1 MLSSFSPRLSEFGL
15 IRLLP
20 DPLATFW
27 HRSGTSGLMSPDP
40 LSVVLDVEDRVG
52 ADRWVWVPFLL
63 LFLLLSGWI
72 DWVWV
77 PVLLLLLL
85 LSGWI
90 DWVWVGVLLLL
101 QLLSMQGCLGWEE
114 GTGREDIFFTVFLP
128 LGAGLCRGE
137 AEFLSRPRLLRGR
150 EDVAV
155 VFLTPGLVGET
166 TS

>member
-1 MLSSFSPRLSEFGL
+1 MLSCFSPRLSEFGL

-40 LSVVLDVEDRVG
+40 LSVVKDCVG
-52 ADRWVWVPFLL
+52 ADRR
-63 LFLLLSGWI
+63 
-72 DWVWV
+72 VWV

-114 GTGREDIFFTVFLP
+114 GTGREDIFFSFFL
-128 LGAGLCRGE
+128 LLVVGMCRGE
-137 AEFLSRPRLLRGR
+137 AAFLSRPRLLRGR

-155 VFLTPGLVGET
+155 ISLTPGLVGET

>member
-27 HRSGTSGLMSPDP
+27 HRYGTSGLMSPDP
-40 LSVVLDVEDRVG
+40 LSVVLDVEDRGG
-52 ADRWVWVPFLL
+52 ADRR
-63 LFLLLSGWI
+63 
-72 DWVWV
+72 VWV

-101 QLLSMQGCLGWEE
+101 QLLSMQGCQGWEE

-128 LGAGLCRGE
+128 LGAGLCTGE
-137 AEFLSRPRLLRGR
+137 AAFLSRPRLLRGR

-166 TS
+166 TR

>member
-1 MLSSFSPRLSEFGL
+1 MLSSFSPSLSEFGL

-27 HRSGTSGLMSPDP
+27 HRYGTSGLMSPDP
-40 LSVVLDVEDRVG
+40 LSVVLDVEDRGG
-52 ADRWVWVPFLL
+52 ADRR
-63 LFLLLSGWI
+63 
-72 DWVWV
+72 VWV

-101 QLLSMQGCLGWEE
+101 QLLSMQGCQGWEE

-128 LGAGLCRGE
+128 LGAGLCTGE
-137 AEFLSRPRLLRGR
+137 AAFLSRPRLLRGR

-166 TS
+166 TR

>member
-40 LSVVLDVEDRVG
+40 LSVVLDVEDRGG
-52 ADRWVWVPFLL
+52 ADRR
-63 LFLLLSGWI
+63 
-72 DWVWV
+72 VWV

-114 GTGREDIFFTVFLP
+114 GTGREDIFFTVFLL

-137 AEFLSRPRLLRGR
+137 ATFLSRPRLLRGR

-155 VFLTPGLVGET
+155 IFLTPGLVGET

>member
-1 MLSSFSPRLSEFGL
+1 MLSCFSPRLSEFGL

-40 LSVVLDVEDRVG
+40 LSVVPDVEDRVG
-52 ADRWVWVPFLL
+52 ADRR
-63 LFLLLSGWI
+63 
-72 DWVWV
+72 VWV

-114 GTGREDIFFTVFLP
+114 GTGREDIFFTVFLL

-137 AEFLSRPRLLRGR
+137 AAFLSRPRLLRGR

-155 VFLTPGLVGET
+155 ISLTPGLVGET

>member
-1 MLSSFSPRLSEFGL
+1 MLSCFSPRLSEFGL
-15 IRLLP
+15 IRLLS

-40 LSVVLDVEDRVG
+40 LSVVLDVEGRVG
-52 ADRWVWVPFLL
+52 ADWQ
-63 LFLLLSGWI
+63 
-72 DWVWV
+72 VWV
-77 PVLLLLLL
+77 PVLLLHLL

-114 GTGREDIFFTVFLP
+114 GTGREDIFFRVFLP
-128 LGAGLCRGE
+128 LGAGLCTGE
-137 AEFLSRPRLLRGR
+137 AAFLSRPRLLRGR